1 MIPLSIRTADA
12 VMLFITI
19 ASIMSL
25 TVALA
30 ALAAAV
36 GGLF

>member
-1 MIPLSIRTADA
+1 MIPVAFRTADA
-12 VMLFITI
+12 VMLFLMI

>member
-1 MIPLSIRTADA
+1 MIPVAFRTADA
-12 VMLFITI
+12 LMLFIMI

-30 ALAAAV
+30 ALVASL
-36 GGLF
+36 GGAI

>member
-1 MIPLSIRTADA
+1 MIPVAFRTADA
-12 VMLFITI
+12 VMLFLVI

-30 ALAAAV
+30 ALVASL
-36 GGLF
+36 GGAI

>member
-1 MIPLSIRTADA
+1 MIPVAFRTADA
-12 VMLFITI
+12 VMLFIMI

>member
-12 VMLFITI
+12 MMLFLAI
-19 ASIMSL
+19 ASIMAL

-30 ALAAAV
+30 ALVAAV
-36 GGLF
+36 GGAI